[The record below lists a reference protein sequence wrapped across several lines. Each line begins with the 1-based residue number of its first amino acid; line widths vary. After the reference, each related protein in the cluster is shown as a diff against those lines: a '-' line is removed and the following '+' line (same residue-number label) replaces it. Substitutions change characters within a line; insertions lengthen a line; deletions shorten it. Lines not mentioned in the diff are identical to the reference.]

1 MRIQDFFPI
10 WSKLAPTTQEK
21 IQYYANKTTIKQG
34 TVLCDGGKECS
45 GLVLVCAGQ
54 LRAYILSEDGR
65 EITVSRMFEHDIC
78 LLCASCVMPNIQ
90 FDIIIKAEKDTEAW
104 VIPPWIFKS
113 LQEESVVFSNYMNDL
128 MAMNFSETMWV
139 MEQILWKS
147 FDKRLAEFLIEESVI
162 EGTTNL
168 TITHEK
174 IANHLGTAREV
185 VTRMLKH
192 FQTDE
197 LIILKRGTIE
207 IINSEKIIN
216 IYIKRMQ

>member
-1 MRIQDFFPI
+1 MQIQEFFPI
-10 WSKLAPTTQEK
+10 WSKLSPEIQEK
-21 IQYYANKTTIKQG
+21 IQYYARKTPIKEG

-45 GLVLVCAGQ
+45 GLVLVCSGQ
-54 LRAYILSEDGR
+54 LRAHILSEDGR

-104 VIPPWIFKS
+104 VIPPWIFRS
-113 LQEESVVFSNYMNDL
+113 LQAKSVVFSNYMNEL
-128 MAMNFSETMWV
+128 MAMNFSEVMWI

-147 FDKRLAEFLIEESVI
+147 FDKRLSAFLIEESII
-162 EGTTNL
+162 EDSATL

-197 LIILKRGTIE
+197 MITLKRGTIE
-207 IINSEKIIN
+207 IINIDKLRN
-216 IYIKRMQ
+216 IC

>member
-1 MRIQDFFPI
+1 MNVQDFFPI
-10 WSKLAPTTQEK
+10 WSKLTPETKDK
-21 IQYYANKTTIKQG
+21 IQYYAKKTSIKAG

-45 GLVLVCAGQ
+45 GLVLVCSGQ

-65 EITVSRMFEHDIC
+65 EITVSRMFDHDIC

-90 FDIIIKAEKDTEAW
+90 FDIIIKAEKDTDAW
-104 VIPPWIFKS
+104 IIPPWIYRS
-113 LQEESVVFSNYMNDL
+113 LQEKSVVFSNYMNEL
-128 MAMNFSETMWV
+128 MAMNFSEVMWI
-139 MEQILWKS
+139 MEQVLWKS
-147 FDKRLAEFLIEESVI
+147 FDKRLAAFLVEESIV
-162 EGTTNL
+162 ENTTYL

-197 LIILKRGTIE
+197 MITLKRGAVEITDIE
-207 IINSEKIIN
+207 KLRN
-216 IYIKRMQ
+216 IY